1 MDTRWIHP
9 FAAIISGPSG
19 CGKSTFVKRFLAQL
33 DRMCTVRFARVLLY
47 YGEWQEAYGEL
58 SNSVNVNVEFHEGL
72 PQSSDFS
79 LDPENAK
86 LVIVDD
92 LMREAGASGGSSIV
106 DLFTKGSHH
115 RNLSVMFLTQNLF
128 HQGPGQRSVSLN
140 AHYILAFKSP
150 RDRSQI
156 YHLARQVYPEDPRV
170 VQEAYFDS
178 TTNTP
183 YGYLLLDLKQTTP
196 ENCRL
201 RSCIFPDDPHH
212 YVYVSKRALKNRSF
226 QSQVPVVRL

>member
-9 FAAIISGPSG
+9 FTAIISGPSG
-19 CGKSTFVKRFLAQL
+19 CGKSTFVRRFLSHA
-33 DRMCTVRFARVLLY
+33 DRMCTVKFARILLY
-47 YGEWQEAYGEL
+47 YGEWQEAYREL
-58 SNSVNVNVEFHEGL
+58 GANIEFHEGL

-79 LDPENAK
+79 HDPQNAK

-92 LMREAGASGGSSIV
+92 LMREAAASSSAGGAIV

-128 HQGPGQRSVSLN
+128 HQGPGQRSISLN
-140 AHYILAFKSP
+140 ATYILVFKNP
-150 RDRSQI
+150 RDRSQV
-156 YHLARQVYPEDPRV
+156 YHLARQVYPEEPRV
-170 VQEAYFDS
+170 LQEAFFDS

-183 YGYLLLDLKQTTP
+183 HGYLLLDLKQSTP

-212 YVYVSKRALKNRSF
+212 YVYVSKRALKNRSS